1 MKSKLKLKLKKYN
14 DFLLEGLGD
23 DNIDQFKDYSDIKSD
38 ILNLIEDSVGSSDMS
53 VISEFINS
61 YIQNPD
67 DNNIEGLI
75 NDSDIYEFYL
85 KYINEIDE
93 VLSEKGFL
101 ERSPESLGTLG
112 LYDYLVKSTKDSI
125 LLLLEMIKDDL
136 NLSVGDT
143 EEDINIE
150 ED

>member
-1 MKSKLKLKLKKYN
+1 MKLRLKKYN

-23 DNIDQFKDYSDIKSD
+23 DNIDQFEDYSDIKSD
-38 ILNLIEDSVGSSDMS
+38 ILNLIEDSVGSSDMA

-61 YIQNPD
+61 YIQDPD

-93 VLSEKGFL
+93 VLSENDLL

-125 LLLLEMIKDDL
+125 SLLLQMIKDDL
-136 NLSVGDT
+136 NLSVEDT